1 MPTLQEQAKTIN
13 DLIDKAKTAADKGD
27 IETARK
33 LQEEIQTAKD
43 AYNSEKEVVDAISA
57 EEKVGGDSEPATSK
71 ESETE
76 EKNDKPDAEKDLKK
90 PAPEKEE
97 STKEEEPKADEKEQP
112 EEKPEAPVEEKT
124 PEELEEEKKKKL
136 GGKRSMARKI
146 LGNQDNKF
154 SEETQAFL
162 DYVKTKGA
170 QRDNVTSVEAQPII
184 PEDIK
189 YQPEELPE
197 TFVDLKKFVNVQ
209 PVTTAAGSHPIL
221 NPAQETMVSVEEL
234 EKNPELAKPKF
245 TDIDYKVKTYRGQ
258 IPVSQE
264 SLDDS
269 EANLA
274 NIVAQNNARQAV
286 NTTNKYIA
294 DVMKSFE
301 AVNTA
306 DLDDIKQIINVEID
320 PAYNLSLVVS
330 QSFYQAL
337 DTLKDKNGQYLLKQD
352 ITSPTGTVLFGRPV
366 FIIKDEL
373 FGNKGDKKAFIG
385 DLKYAV
391 FFADRKQASVKWVE
405 NEIYGQ
411 VLAAYMRF
419 DVKKGV
425 EEAGRFLTYTGTAG
439 DLGTGSEPQA

>member
-1 MPTLQEQAKTIN
+1 MATLQEQAKSIN
-13 DLIDKAKTAADKGD
+13 DLIDQAQKAVNNGD
-27 IETARK
+27 VETARK
-33 LQEEIQTAKD
+33 LQEEIQQAKN
-43 AYNSEKEVVDAISA
+43 AYNEQKEIVDSVSA
-57 EEKVGGDSEPATSK
+57 EEKISGDSEAPKDKT
-71 ESETE
+71 ETE
-76 EKNDKPDAEKDLKK
+76 EKNEKPDAEPPTEDKK
-90 PAPEKEE
+90 VDEQPEQDK
-97 STKEEEPKADEKEQP
+97 EPKADEKEQP
-112 EEKPEAPVEEKT
+112 EEKPETPVEEKT

-209 PVTTAAGSHPIL
+209 PVTTASGSHPIL

-234 EKNPELAKPKF
+234 AKNPELASPKF

-264 SLDDS
+264 ALDDS

-274 NIVAQNNARQAV
+274 NIIARNNARQAV

-294 DVMKSFE
+294 DVMKTF
-301 AVNTA
+301 APVDTA
-306 DLDDIKQIINVEID
+306 NLDDIKQIINVEID

-373 FGNKGDKKAFIG
+373 FGAKGDKKAFIG
-385 DLKYAV
+385 DLNYAV

-411 VLAAYMRF
+411 ILAAYMRF

-439 DLGTGSEPQA
+439 DLGTGSEPTA

>member
-1 MPTLQEQAKTIN
+1 MATLQEQAKSIN
-13 DLIDKAKTAADKGD
+13 DLIDQAQKAVNNGD
-27 IETARK
+27 VETARK
-33 LQEEIQTAKD
+33 LQEEIQQAKD
-43 AYNSEKEVVDAISA
+43 TYNEQKEIVDSVSA
-57 EEKVGGDSEPATSK
+57 EEKISGDSEAPKDKT
-71 ESETE
+71 ETE
-76 EKNDKPDAEKDLKK
+76 EKNEKPDAEPPTEDKK
-90 PAPEKEE
+90 VDEQPEQDK
-97 STKEEEPKADEKEQP
+97 EPKADEKEQP
-112 EEKPEAPVEEKT
+112 EEKPETPVEEKT

-209 PVTTAAGSHPIL
+209 PVTTASGSHPIL

-234 EKNPELAKPKF
+234 AKNPELASPKF

-264 SLDDS
+264 ALDDS

-274 NIVAQNNARQAV
+274 NIIARNNARQAV

-294 DVMKSFE
+294 EVMKSFE
-301 AVNTA
+301 AVDTA
-306 DLDDIKQIINVEID
+306 NLDDIKAIINVDID

-373 FGNKGDKKAFIG
+373 FGAKGDKKAFIG
-385 DLKYAV
+385 DLNYAV

-405 NEIYGQ
+405 HAIYGQ

>member
-1 MPTLQEQAKTIN
+1 MATLQEQAKSIN
-13 DLIDKAKTAADKGD
+13 DLIDQAQKAVNNGD
-27 IETARK
+27 VETARK
-33 LQEEIQTAKD
+33 LKEEIQQAKD
-43 AYNSEKEVVDAISA
+43 TYNEQKEIVDSVSA
-57 EEKVGGDSEPATSK
+57 EEKISGDSEAPK
-71 ESETE
+71 EKTETE
-76 EKNDKPDAEKDLKK
+76 AKNEKPEAENVPEKNAEAKPDVDK
-90 PAPEKEE
+90 
-97 STKEEEPKADEKEQP
+97 EPKADEKEQP
-112 EEKPEAPVEEKT
+112 EEKPETPVEEKT

-136 GGKRSMARKI
+136 GGKRSMARQI
-146 LGNQDNKF
+146 LENKENKF
-154 SEETQAFL
+154 SEEAEAFL
-162 DYVKTKGA
+162 KYVQSKGA

-209 PVTTAAGSHPIL
+209 PVTTASGSHPIL

-234 EKNPELAKPKF
+234 AKNPELASPKF

-264 SLDDS
+264 ALDDS

-274 NIVAQNNARQAV
+274 NIIAKNNARQAV

-306 DLDDIKQIINVEID
+306 NLDDIKAIINVDID

-373 FGNKGDKKAFIG
+373 FGAKGDKKAFIG
-385 DLKYAV
+385 DLNYAV

-411 VLAAYMRF
+411 ILAAYMRF

>member
-1 MPTLQEQAKTIN
+1 MPTLQEQAKSIN
-13 DLIDKAKTAADKGD
+13 DLIDQAQTAANKGD

-33 LQEEIQTAKD
+33 LQEEITQAKD
-43 AYNSEKEVVDAISA
+43 AYNSEKEVVDSVSA
-57 EEKVGGDSEPATSK
+57 EEKISGDSEAPKDKT
-71 ESETE
+71 ETE
-76 EKNDKPDAEKDLKK
+76 EKNEKPDAEPPTEDKK
-90 PAPEKEE
+90 VDEQPEVDK
-97 STKEEEPKADEKEQP
+97 EPKADEKEQP
-112 EEKPEAPVEEKT
+112 EEKPETPIEEKT

-136 GGKRSMARKI
+136 GGKRSMARQI
-146 LGNQDNKF
+146 LENKENQLSDEAKGF
-154 SEETQAFL
+154 VEYLKS
-162 DYVKTKGA
+162 KGA
-170 QRDNVTSVEAQPII
+170 KRDNVKSVDAQPII

-209 PVTTAAGSHPIL
+209 PVTTHAGSHPIL

-274 NIVAQNNARQAV
+274 AIVAQNNARQAV

-294 DVMKSFE
+294 DVMKSF
-301 AVNTA
+301 APVNTA
-306 DLDDIKQIINVEID
+306 NLDDIKAIINVEID

-373 FGNKGDKKAFIG
+373 FGAKGDKKAFIG

-439 DLGTGSEPQA
+439 DLGTGSEPTA

>member
-1 MPTLQEQAKTIN
+1 MATLQEQAKSIN
-13 DLIDKAKTAADKGD
+13 DLIDQAQKAVNNGD
-27 IETARK
+27 VETARK
-33 LQEEIQTAKD
+33 LKEEIQQAKD
-43 AYNSEKEVVDAISA
+43 TYNEQKEIVDSVSA
-57 EEKVGGDSEPATSK
+57 EEKISGDSEAPK
-71 ESETE
+71 EKTETE
-76 EKNDKPDAEKDLKK
+76 AKNEKPEAENVPEKNAEAKPDVDK
-90 PAPEKEE
+90 
-97 STKEEEPKADEKEQP
+97 EPKADEKEQP
-112 EEKPEAPVEEKT
+112 EEKPETPVEEKT

-136 GGKRSMARKI
+136 GGKRSMARQI
-146 LGNQDNKF
+146 LENKENQLSDEAKGF
-154 SEETQAFL
+154 VEYLKS
-162 DYVKTKGA
+162 KGA
-170 QRDNVTSVEAQPII
+170 KRDNVKSVDAQPII

-274 NIVAQNNARQAV
+274 AIVAQNNARQAV

-301 AVNTA
+301 AVDTA
-306 DLDDIKQIINVEID
+306 NLDDIKAIINTDID

-366 FIIKDEL
+366 FIIKDES

-411 VLAAYMRF
+411 ILAAYMRF

>member
-1 MPTLQEQAKTIN
+1 MATLQEQAKSIN
-13 DLIDKAKTAADKGD
+13 DLIDQAQKAVNNGD
-27 IETARK
+27 VETARK
-33 LQEEIQTAKD
+33 LKEEIQQAKD
-43 AYNSEKEVVDAISA
+43 TYNEQKEIVDSVSA
-57 EEKVGGDSEPATSK
+57 EEKISGDSEAPK
-71 ESETE
+71 EKTETE
-76 EKNDKPDAEKDLKK
+76 AKNEKPEAENVPEKNAEAKPDVNK
-90 PAPEKEE
+90 
-97 STKEEEPKADEKEQP
+97 EPKADEKEVP
-112 EEKPEAPVEEKT
+112 EEKPETPVEEKT

-136 GGKRSMARKI
+136 GGKRSMARQI
-146 LGNQDNKF
+146 LENKENKF
-154 SEETQAFL
+154 SEEAEAFL
-162 DYVKTKGA
+162 KYVQSKGA

-209 PVTTAAGSHPIL
+209 PVTTASGSHPIL

-234 EKNPELAKPKF
+234 AKNPELASPKF

-264 SLDDS
+264 ALDDS

-274 NIVAQNNARQAV
+274 NIIAKNNARQAV

-301 AVNTA
+301 PVDTA
-306 DLDDIKQIINVEID
+306 NLDDIKAIINVDID

-337 DTLKDKNGQYLLKQD
+337 DTLKDKNDQYLLKQD

-373 FGNKGDKKAFIG
+373 FGAKGDKKAFIG
-385 DLKYAV
+385 DLNYAV

-405 NEIYGQ
+405 HAIYGQ

-439 DLGTGSEPQA
+439 DLGTGSEPTA

>member
-1 MPTLQEQAKTIN
+1 MATLQEQAKSIN
-13 DLIDKAKTAADKGD
+13 ELIDQAQKAVNDGD
-27 IETARK
+27 VETARK
-33 LQEEIQTAKD
+33 LKEEIQQAKD
-43 AYNSEKEVVDAISA
+43 TYNEQKEIVDSVTA
-57 EEKVGGDSEPATSK
+57 EEKINGDSESPKDKT
-71 ESETE
+71 ETE
-76 EKNDKPDAEKDLKK
+76 EKNEKPDAESHTEDKQVDKQ
-90 PAPEKEE
+90 PEEDK
-97 STKEEEPKADEKEQP
+97 EPKADEKEQP
-112 EEKPEAPVEEKT
+112 ESPIEEKT
-124 PEELEEEKKKKL
+124 SEELDEEKKKKL
-136 GGKRSMARKI
+136 GGKRSMARQI
-146 LGNQDNKF
+146 LENKENQLSDEVKGF
-154 SEETQAFL
+154 VEYL
-162 DYVKTKGA
+162 KTKGA
-170 QRDNVTSVEAQPII
+170 KRDNVKSVDAQPII

-209 PVTTAAGSHPIL
+209 PVTNAAGSHPIL

-274 NIVAQNNARQAV
+274 AIVAQNNARQAV

-294 DVMKSFE
+294 DVMKSFSP
-301 AVNTA
+301 VDTA

-373 FGNKGDKKAFIG
+373 FGAKGDKKAFIG

-411 VLAAYMRF
+411 ILAAYMRF

-439 DLGTGSEPQA
+439 DLGTGSEPTA

>member
-1 MPTLQEQAKTIN
+1 MPTLQEQAKSIN
-13 DLIDKAKTAADKGD
+13 DLIDQAQSAANKGD

-33 LQEEIQTAKD
+33 YQEEITQAKE
-43 AYNSEKEVVDAISA
+43 AYNAEKEVVDSVSA
-57 EEKVGGDSEPATSK
+57 EEKISGDSEATK
-71 ESETE
+71 ETSETE
-76 EKNDKPDAEKDLKK
+76 EKNDKPDAESATEKDAKVK
-90 PAPEKEE
+90 PEQDKE
-97 STKEEEPKADEKEQP
+97 TKADEKEVP
-112 EEKPEAPVEEKT
+112 EEKTETPVEEKT

-146 LGNQDNKF
+146 LGNQDKF
-154 SEETQAFL
+154 SEETEAFL
-162 DYVKTKGA
+162 NYVKSKGA

-189 YQPEELPE
+189 YTPEELPE

-209 PVTTAAGSHPIL
+209 PVTTASGSHPIL

-234 EKNPELAKPKF
+234 AKNPELASPKF

-264 SLDDS
+264 ALDDS

-274 NIVAQNNARQAV
+274 NIIAKNNARQAV

-294 DVMKSFE
+294 DVMKSF
-301 AVNTA
+301 APVDTA
-306 DLDDIKQIINVEID
+306 NLDDIKAIINVEID

-373 FGNKGDKKAFIG
+373 FGAKGDKKAFIG
-385 DLKYAV
+385 DLNYAV

-411 VLAAYMRF
+411 ILAAYMRF

-425 EEAGRFLTYTGTAG
+425 EEAGRFITYTGTAG